1 MYVYLDNVMGFVL
14 QQTPTRTSQVQWDRV
29 PLDLPVYPAVVLVG
43 IALLTGLVWLVSG
56 ARWKVNHRSTIGFP
70 VAAVVIQLLALVSIR
85 GLPESVTGLTWPI
98 FTGAVLAGTAVLIGG
113 AIKQRNRQYGL
124 IGLAIAVT
132 AGVITVVLFG
142 RPIAFHVGYF
152 VLSYVV
158 FGLPL
163 GYVSASSS
171 G

>member
-14 QQTPTRTSQVQWDRV
+14 QQTPTRSPHIQADRV

-43 IALLTGLVWLVSG
+43 LALLTGWVWLISG
-56 ARWKVNHRSTIGFP
+56 TRWKVNHRSTIGFP

-85 GLPESVTGLTWPI
+85 GLPITGLTLPI

-124 IGLAIAVT
+124 IGLAIAGT

-142 RPIAFHVGYF
+142 RPIAFHAGLF
-152 VLSYVV
+152 VFPYVV
-158 FGLPL
+158 IGLPL

>member
-1 MYVYLDNVMGFVL
+1 MYVYLDSVMWFVL
-14 QQTPTRTSQVQWDRV
+14 QQTPTRSPHIQADRV

-43 IALLTGLVWLVSG
+43 LALLTGLVWLVSG

-85 GLPESVTGLTWPI
+85 GLPVTGLTLPI
-98 FTGAVLAGTAVLIGG
+98 YTGAVLAGTTVLIGG

-132 AGVITVVLFG
+132 AGVTTGVLFG
-142 RPIAFHVGYF
+142 RPIAVVRYY

>member
-1 MYVYLDNVMGFVL
+1 MYVYLDSVMGFVL
-14 QQTPTRTSQVQWDRV
+14 QQTPTRTQNVHVTRV

-43 IALLTGLVWLVSG
+43 LALLTWLVWLVSG

-70 VAAVVIQLLALVSIR
+70 VAAVVIQLLALVSLR
-85 GLPESVTGLTWPI
+85 GLSESVTSLTLPI

-142 RPIAFHVGYF
+142 KPFAVHVGYY

-171 G
+171 A